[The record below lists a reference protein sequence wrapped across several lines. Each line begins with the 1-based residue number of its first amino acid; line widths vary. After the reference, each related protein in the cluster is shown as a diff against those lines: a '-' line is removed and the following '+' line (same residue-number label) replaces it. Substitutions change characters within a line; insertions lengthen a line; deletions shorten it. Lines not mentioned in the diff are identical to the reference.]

1 MSGLGVF
8 RTTPN
13 GVERIGT
20 LDEQAGKFVY
30 DAQYLAS
37 PHAAP
42 ISCSLPLREQP
53 YTQEDARP
61 YFEGLLPEGAPREA
75 AAAALHVRPE
85 DYLSILAGYGFECLG
100 DVIVAHR
107 EEELLGNY
115 EPFDTTGLAE
125 LLRRGQAATINQ
137 GSRLSLAGTQGKVGL
152 YHDSAFPLHEG
163 WSRPLGG
170 APSTHILKSSSRE
183 AVLYLEYLCVHTAN
197 LLGVEAAHTELLDL
211 GGPVLCSERFDRASK
226 GPEVMRLHQE
236 DLAQAFGTTP
246 SSKYAELPGGTAS
259 AVSSFIRRK
268 CARPIANIER
278 FARLSLFNYLIG
290 NCDNHLKNLS
300 VLYSA
305 DWSSLELA
313 PAYDLVCTTWFPDL
327 SREMGMLLG
336 DEGDIDSVRPT
347 HLAEFAKQVGLPL
360 RRLRIIC
367 SELARSFCAAVAAT
381 TRAGA
386 PSLDELA
393 WKAEGLLEDA
403 EPRRRVLEETAV
415 L

>member
-20 LDEQAGKFVY
+20 LDEQAGKFVH

-183 AVLYLEYLCVHTAN
+183 AEMCIRDRETAQHRD
-197 LLGVEAAHTELLDL
+197 EATGER
-211 GGPVLCSERFDRASK
+211 GFVLCGAK
-226 GPEVMRLHQE
+226 G
-236 DLAQAFGTTP
+236 
-246 SSKYAELPGGTAS
+246 ELTIKE
-259 AVSSFIRRK
+259 IRRP
-268 CARPIANIER
+268 ARE
-278 FARLSLFNYLIG
+278 G
-290 NCDNHLKNLS
+290 
-300 VLYSA
+300 V
-305 DWSSLELA
+305 A
-313 PAYDLVCTTWFPDL
+313 P
-327 SREMGMLLG
+327 LL
-336 DEGDIDSVRPT
+336 
-347 HLAEFAKQVGLPL
+347 
-360 RRLRIIC
+360 
-367 SELARSFCAAVAAT
+367 
-381 TRAGA
+381 
-386 PSLDELA
+386 
-393 WKAEGLLEDA
+393 
-403 EPRRRVLEETAV
+403 
-415 L
+415 